1 MTKRRCSI
9 CLAIGVAILL
19 VASLGSACSSINS
32 IIYPTCIGVRA
43 TLNGIPWTGGVN
55 YKLTASGQTDING
68 DVVGHDF
75 CHVAAT
81 TWTCT
86 YANDGSGPAG
96 ATFVRV
102 TPSSQEV
109 VEGNRFIFILE
120 FSQP

>member
-68 DVVGHDF
+68 DVGHDF